1 MTPAIF
7 LLELRHSQP
16 DARAVELHT
25 VQKIAGRKSASVR
38 VVNRAPRRWR
48 LRLARL
54 GCSMAVTDRHR
65 GHPRTTVNSD
75 GLLQTTPHGLKTAG
89 APAPLHPQR
98 SARLARAYE
107 VSAQAF
113 DLEPGRATPDV
124 VVDQAHRLHE

>member
-1 MTPAIF
+1 MTLAVF

-16 DARAVELHT
+16 DARAVEVHT

-75 GLLQTTPHGLKTAG
+75 GLLQTTPHGFEDRGPTVRKCPSTSAG
-89 APAPLHPQR
+89 
-98 SARLARAYE
+98 
-107 VSAQAF
+107 V
-113 DLEPGRATPDV
+113 
-124 VVDQAHRLHE
+124 